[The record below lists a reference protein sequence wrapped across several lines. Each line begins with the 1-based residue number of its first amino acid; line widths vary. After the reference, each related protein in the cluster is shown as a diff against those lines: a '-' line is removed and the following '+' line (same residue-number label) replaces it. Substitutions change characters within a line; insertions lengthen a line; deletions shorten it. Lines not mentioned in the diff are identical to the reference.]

1 MNKSVEEVCF
11 NLVGGKVCYQDY
23 LGITEQVKSLTEQAE
38 GEMAAKFY
46 EVLRLLIN
54 SENNAGW
61 EDRHTARIDLINVT
75 MDDLS
80 YYYEKFLP

>member
-23 LGITEQVKSLTEQAE
+23 LGITEQVKSLIEQTE
-38 GEMAAKFY
+38 GEMATKFY
-46 EVLRLLIN
+46 EVLRFLIN
-54 SENNAGW
+54 SEN
-61 EDRHTARIDLINVT
+61 IDFINVT

>member
-1 MNKSVEEVCF
+1 MMNKSVEEVCF

-23 LGITEQVKSLTEQAE
+23 PGITEQVKSLIEQTE
-38 GEMAAKFY
+38 GEMATKFY
-46 EVLRLLIN
+46 EVLRFLIN
-54 SENNAGW
+54 SEN
-61 EDRHTARIDLINVT
+61 IDFINVT